1 MLRTRVMPCLLLERG
16 RLVKTVR
23 FKDPAYIGDPA
34 NAIKIYNEKEVDELI
49 VVDISASVQARE
61 PEYEVLSELTDECF
75 MPLCYGGGIRNLEQ
89 AKRLFSLGIEKLAIN
104 SYAAERP
111 EFLTEIADI
120 YGSQAVVL
128 SMDVKKSWLGKY
140 SVRTRSGS
148 LSVSSDP
155 VEYAKK
161 MEGYGAG
168 EILLN
173 SIDRDGTW
181 QGFDVDLIQMIS
193 NSVSVPVIAIGGAG
207 NINHFAPAVEKGGAS
222 ALALGSMA
230 VYQGQ
235 DRGVL
240 INFPLRSE
248 IERVLPR

>member
-49 VVDISASVQARE
+49 VVDISASVQGRE

-75 MPLCYGGGIRNLEQ
+75 MPLCYGGGIRTFEQ
-89 AKRLFSLGIEKLAIN
+89 AKRLFSLGIEKIAIN
-104 SYAAERP
+104 TYAAERP
-111 EFLTEIADI
+111 EFLSEIAQV

-128 SMDVKKSWLGKY
+128 SMDVKRSWLGKY
-140 SVRTRSGS
+140 SVRTRSGGQ
-148 LSVSSDP
+148 SVSNDP

-181 QGFDVDLIQMIS
+181 QGYDLELIEAITS
-193 NSVSVPVIAIGGAG
+193 AVGIPVIAIGGAG
-207 NINHFAPAVEKGGAS
+207 NLSHFAPAVEQAGAS

-240 INFPLRSE
+240 INFPLRTE
-248 IERVLPR
+248 IERVLQR

>member
-23 FKDPAYIGDPA
+23 FKDAAYIGDPA

-49 VVDISASVQARE
+49 IVDISASIQGRE
-61 PEYEVLSELTDECF
+61 PDYAVLSELTDECF
-75 MPLCYGGGIRNLEQ
+75 MPLCYGGGIRTFEQ

-111 EFLTEIADI
+111 SFLSELAEV

-128 SMDVKKSWLGKY
+128 SMDVKRSWLGKY
-140 SVRTRSGS
+140 SVRTRSGNNT
-148 LSVSSDP
+148 VSSDP
-155 VEYAKK
+155 VEYAKQ
-161 MEGYGAG
+161 MERYGAG

-181 QGFDVDLIQMIS
+181 QGFDLDLIKSITS
-193 NSVSVPVIAIGGAG
+193 SVGVPVIALGGAG
-207 NINHFAPAVEKGGAS
+207 SINHFAPAVEHAGAS

-240 INFPLRSE
+240 INFPLRAE
-248 IERVLPR
+248 IEKVLVR